1 MNFDINTIR
10 QDFPILATTVYGKP
24 LVYLD
29 NGATTQ
35 KPRSVLDTVRTFY
48 ETTNANIHRA
58 VHKLSSDATEIY
70 ENARETVRNYLNAR
84 TIEEIIFTK
93 GTTDAINLVAWAF
106 GEAYIR
112 EGDEILV
119 SETEHH
125 SNIVPWKMLC
135 ERKKAVLKV
144 IPADE
149 NGELIFSEF
158 QKLLTSKTKLVAV
171 AQVSNAFGIIH
182 PIEKIIAEAHKIGA
196 KVLIDGAQGIQHFKV
211 DVQKLDCDFYAF
223 SGHKI
228 YAETGI
234 GVLYGKKELLN
245 AMPPYQ
251 GGGDMIKTVCF
262 KTIEYADLPL
272 KYEAGTANYV
282 GAASLAAAINYVQT
296 IGLENIQSYEN
307 ELLVYATEKLKQIEG
322 LRIIGDVPRKTATIS
337 FLLGDAHPYD
347 VGTLLDKL
355 GIAVRTGT
363 HCAQPAMQ
371 HFGITGTVR
380 ASMVFYNTKAEIDA
394 LYEGLL
400 RVKKML
406 G

>member
-1 MNFDINTIR
+1 MNININTIR
-10 QDFPILATTVYGKP
+10 QDFLILQTSVYGKP
-24 LVYLD
+24 LIYLD

-35 KPRSVLDTVRTFY
+35 KPRQVLDAVRKFY
-48 ETTNANIHRA
+48 ETSNSNIHRG
-58 VHKLSSDATEIY
+58 VHKLSADATEIY
-70 ENARETVRNYLNAR
+70 ESARKTVQNYLNAKAS
-84 TIEEIIFTK
+84 EEIIFTK
-93 GTTDAINLVAWAF
+93 GTTDGINLVAWAF
-106 GEAYIR
+106 GEAFVH

-119 SETEHH
+119 CETEHH

-135 ERKKAVLKV
+135 DRKKATLKV
-144 IPADE
+144 IPTDE
-149 NGELIFSEF
+149 NGEIIFETYL
-158 QKLLTSKTKLVAV
+158 KLLSSKTKLVAV

-182 PIEKIIAEAHKIGA
+182 PIDKIIAEAHKFGA
-196 KVLIDGAQGIQHFKV
+196 KVLIDGAQGIQHFKT

-223 SGHKI
+223 SGHKL

-251 GGGDMIKTVCF
+251 GGGDMIKTVSF
-262 KTIEYADLPL
+262 NTIEYADLPL

-282 GAASLAAAINYVQT
+282 GAASMAEAIKYLEN
-296 IGLENIQSYEN
+296 IGLENIQTYEN
-307 ELLVYATEKLKQIEG
+307 ELLDYANEKLKQIDG
-322 LRIIGDVPRKTATIS
+322 LHIFGDVSRKTATIS
-337 FLLGDAHPYD
+337 FLLDKAHPYD

-363 HCAQPAMQ
+363 HCAEPAMK

-380 ASMVFYNTKAEIDA
+380 ASFAFYNTKAEIDV

-406 G
+406 A